1 LFNGEH
7 LHLILPVVEPL
18 MTGTDKFK
26 QAAAAEMLTGLLSGI
41 LPVLYR
47 CIHI

>member
-1 LFNGEH
+1 
-7 LHLILPVVEPL
+7 

-26 QAAAAEMLTGLLSGI
+26 QAAAAEMLTGLLRGI